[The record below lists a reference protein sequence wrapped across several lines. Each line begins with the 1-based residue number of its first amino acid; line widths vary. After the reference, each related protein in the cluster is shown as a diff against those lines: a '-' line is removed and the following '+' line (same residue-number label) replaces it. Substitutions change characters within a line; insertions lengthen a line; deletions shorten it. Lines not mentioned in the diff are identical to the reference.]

1 MSQSN
6 LFVDIGHSAV
16 KWRTLDSEVF
26 SQSVDKFSEK
36 YLPDNQSVWLSA
48 VAHPEIV
55 KAIEIEFSNVEI
67 VRSLPHF
74 GSLTIAYKKPLDLG
88 SDRFLAMLGAL
99 KHFPDRNLLII
110 DVGSA
115 LTIDVVNVSGEHQG
129 GLIMPGLE
137 AIRGSFAKFATNS
150 ENLNLSSLQTSTE
163 EAWLSGT
170 QAMFIASIKE
180 QITGLEIEQSDGIVT
195 LTGGSVRSFISE
207 LPETVNYFD
216 NLVLDGLESYSKSM
230 G

>member
-26 SQSVDKFSEK
+26 SQSVNNFSPK
-36 YLPDNQSVWLSA
+36 SLPNNQSIWLSA
-48 VAHPEIV
+48 VAHSEIV
-55 KAIEIEFSNVEI
+55 NAIEMEFSDVE
-67 VRSLPHF
+67 VVKSLSHF
-74 GSLTIAYKKPLDLG
+74 GSLTIAYKEPLDLG

-99 KHFPDRNLLII
+99 KHFPHRNLLII

-115 LTIDVVNVSGEHQG
+115 LTIDVVNDSGEHQG

-150 ENLNLSSLQTSTE
+150 QNLNLSSLQTSTE

-170 QAMFIASIKE
+170 QAMFISTIKE
-180 QITGLEIEQSDGIVT
+180 QINAFESEQQDGIVI
-195 LTGGSVRSFISE
+195 LTGGGVSNLLSE
-207 LPETVNYFD
+207 LPETVNYFN

>member
-26 SQSVDKFSEK
+26 SQGVEKFSEK
-36 YLPDNQSVWLSA
+36 SLPDSQSVWLSA
-48 VAHPEIV
+48 VAHPHIV
-55 KAIEIEFSNVEI
+55 ETINMKFSDVE
-67 VRSLPHF
+67 VVKPLSHF
-74 GSLTIAYKKPLDLG
+74 GSLTIAYKEPLDLG

-99 KHFPDRNLLII
+99 KHFPDRNMLII

-115 LTIDVVNVSGEHQG
+115 LTIDVVNNSGEHQG
-129 GLIMPGLE
+129 GLIMPGLQ
-137 AIRGSFAKFATNS
+137 ALRGSFAKFATNTKS
-150 ENLNLSSLQTSTE
+150 LNSSNLQSSTDK
-163 EAWLSGT
+163 AWLSGT
-170 QAMFIASIKE
+170 QKMLISSIKE
-180 QITGLEIEQSDGIVT
+180 QITGFESEYLDGKVI
-195 LTGGSVRSFISE
+195 LTGGSVRGFISE

>member
-6 LFVDIGHSAV
+6 LFVDIGNSAI

-26 SQSVDKFSEK
+26 SQSVNNFSPK
-36 YLPDNQSVWLSA
+36 SLPDNQSIWLSA

-55 KAIEIEFSNVEI
+55 KAIEMEFSDVE
-67 VRSLPHF
+67 VVKSLSHF
-74 GSLTIAYKKPLDLG
+74 GSLTIAYKEPLDLG

-99 KHFPDRNLLII
+99 KHFPDRNMLII

-115 LTIDVVNVSGEHQG
+115 LTIDVVNDNGEHQG

-137 AIRGSFAKFATNS
+137 ALRGSFAKFATNNQ
-150 ENLNLSSLQTSTE
+150 NLNSSSLQTSTE

-170 QAMFIASIKE
+170 QEMLISSIKE
-180 QITGLEIEQSDGIVT
+180 QIIGFESKQSDGIVI
-195 LTGGSVRSFISE
+195 LTGGGIRSLISE

>member
-6 LFVDIGHSAV
+6 LFVDIGNSAI

-26 SQSVDKFSEK
+26 SQSVNNFSPK
-36 YLPDNQSVWLSA
+36 SLPNNQSIWLSA

-55 KAIEIEFSNVEI
+55 KAIEMEFSDVE
-67 VRSLPHF
+67 VVKSLSHF
-74 GSLTIAYKKPLDLG
+74 SSLTIAYKEPLDLG

-99 KHFPDRNLLII
+99 KHFPDRNMLII

-115 LTIDVVNVSGEHQG
+115 LTIDVVNDNGEHQG
-129 GLIMPGLE
+129 GLIMPGLK
-137 AIRGSFAKFATNS
+137 ALRGSFAKFATNNQ
-150 ENLNLSSLQTSTE
+150 NLNSSSLQTSTE

-170 QAMFIASIKE
+170 QEMLISSIKE
-180 QITGLEIEQSDGIVT
+180 QIIGFESEQSDGIVI
-195 LTGGSVRSFISE
+195 LTGRGIRYLLSE

>member
-6 LFVDIGHSAV
+6 LYVDIGHSAV
-16 KWRTLDSEVF
+16 KWRTHDSEVF

-36 YLPDNQSVWLSA
+36 SLPHNQSIWLSA

-55 KAIEIEFSNVEI
+55 KAIEMEFSDVEV
-67 VRSLPHF
+67 VRSLSHF
-74 GSLTIAYKKPLDLG
+74 GSLTIAYEEPLDLG

-99 KHFPDRNLLII
+99 KHFPDRSLLII
-110 DVGSA
+110 DLGSA
-115 LTIDVVNVSGEHQG
+115 LTIDVVNDSGEHQG

-137 AIRGSFAKFATNS
+137 AIRGSFAKFATNNP
-150 ENLNLSSLQTSTE
+150 NLNPSSLQSSTE

-170 QAMFIASIKE
+170 QEMLISSIKE
-180 QITGLEIEQSDGIVT
+180 QITGFETKQPDGIVAI
-195 LTGGSVRSFISE
+195 TGGIVRSFISE
-207 LPETVNYFD
+207 LPKTVNYFD
-216 NLVLDGLESYSKSM
+216 NLVLDGLESYSESM

>member
-1 MSQSN
+1 MSQSS

-26 SQSVDKFSEK
+26 SQGVEKFSEK
-36 YLPDNQSVWLSA
+36 SLPDSQSVWLSA
-48 VAHPEIV
+48 VAHPHIV
-55 KAIEIEFSNVEI
+55 ETINMKFSDVE
-67 VRSLPHF
+67 VVKPLSHF

-110 DVGSA
+110 DAGSA
-115 LTIDVVNVSGEHQG
+115 LTIDVVNNSGGHQG

-137 AIRGSFAKFATNS
+137 AIRGSFAKFATNNQS
-150 ENLNLSSLQTSTE
+150 LNSSTLKSNTN

-170 QAMFIASIKE
+170 QAMFISSIKE
-180 QITGLEIEQSDGIVT
+180 QITTYETEQPEGIVT
-195 LTGGSVRSFISE
+195 LTGGSAKSLISE

>member
-6 LFVDIGHSAV
+6 LYVDIGHSAV
-16 KWRTLDSEVF
+16 KWRTLGSKVF

-36 YLPDNQSVWLSA
+36 SLPPNQSIWLSA

-55 KAIEIEFSNVEI
+55 KAIEMEFSDVEV
-67 VRSLPHF
+67 VRSLSHF
-74 GSLTIAYKKPLDLG
+74 GSLTIAYKEPLDLG

-115 LTIDVVNVSGEHQG
+115 LTIDVVNDSGEHQG

-150 ENLNLSSLQTSTE
+150 QSLNSSTLKSNTD

-170 QAMFIASIKE
+170 QAMLISSIKE
-180 QITGLEIEQSDGIVT
+180 QITTYETEHPDGIVA

>member
-1 MSQSN
+1 MSLSN

-26 SQSVDKFSEK
+26 SKSVDKFSENS
-36 YLPDNQSVWLSA
+36 LPDNQSVWLSA
-48 VAHPEIV
+48 VAHPQIV
-55 KAIEIEFSNVEI
+55 EAINMKFSDVE
-67 VRSLPHF
+67 VVKSLSHF
-74 GSLTIAYKKPLDLG
+74 GSLTIAYKEPLDLG

-99 KHFPDRNLLII
+99 KYFPNRNMLII

-115 LTIDVVNVSGEHQG
+115 LTIDVVNESGEHQG
-129 GLIMPGLE
+129 GLIMPGLQ
-137 AIRGSFAKFATNS
+137 ALRGSFAKFATNN
-150 ENLNLSSLQTSTE
+150 ENLNSLSLQTSTE
-163 EAWLSGT
+163 EAWLRGT
-170 QAMFIASIKE
+170 QAMLISSIKE
-180 QITGLEIEQSDGIVT
+180 QITGFKSEQSDGIVI
-195 LTGGSVRSFISE
+195 LSGGSVKGFISE

>member
-6 LFVDIGHSAV
+6 LYIDIGHSAV
-16 KWRTLDSEVF
+16 KRRTHDSEVF
-26 SQSVDKFSEK
+26 SESIDKFSEK
-36 YLPDNQSVWLSA
+36 SLPDNQSVWLSS

-55 KAIEIEFSNVEI
+55 NAIEMEFSDVE
-67 VRSLPHF
+67 VVKSLSHF
-74 GSLTIAYKKPLDLG
+74 DSLTIAYKEPTDLG

-115 LTIDVVNVSGEHQG
+115 LTIDVVNDNGEHQG

-150 ENLNLSSLQTSTE
+150 HNLNSSSLQNSTD

-170 QAMFIASIKE
+170 QAMFISSIKE
-180 QITGLEIEQSDGIVT
+180 QMTSFESEHPDGIVA

>member
-26 SQSVDKFSEK
+26 SQGVEKFSEK
-36 YLPDNQSVWLSA
+36 SLPDSQSVWLSA
-48 VAHPEIV
+48 VAHPHI
-55 KAIEIEFSNVEI
+55 VEI
-67 VRSLPHF
+67 INMKFSDVEVVKTLSHF
-74 GSLTIAYKKPLDLG
+74 GSLTIAYKEPLDLG

-99 KHFPDRNLLII
+99 KHFPDRNILII
-110 DVGSA
+110 DLGSA
-115 LTIDVVNVSGEHQG
+115 LTIDVVNESGEHQG
-129 GLIMPGLE
+129 GLIMPGLQ
-137 AIRGSFAKFATNS
+137 ALRGSFAKFATNNQ
-150 ENLNLSSLQTSTE
+150 NLNSSSLQTSTE
-163 EAWLSGT
+163 ESWLSGT
-170 QAMFIASIKE
+170 QAMLISTIKG
-180 QITGLEIEQSDGIVT
+180 QITGFEAEQPDGIVI
-195 LTGGSVRSFISE
+195 LTGGSGKGFISE

>member
-1 MSQSN
+1 MSQSS

-26 SQSVDKFSEK
+26 LKSVDKFSEK
-36 YLPDNQSVWLSA
+36 SLPDSQSVWLSA
-48 VAHPEIV
+48 VAHPKIV
-55 KAIEIEFSNVEI
+55 EAINMKFSDVE
-67 VRSLPHF
+67 VVKSLSHF
-74 GSLTIAYKKPLDLG
+74 GSLTIAYRKPLDLG

-99 KHFPDRNLLII
+99 KHFPDRSMLII

-115 LTIDVVNVSGEHQG
+115 VTIDVVNDSGEHQG
-129 GLIMPGLE
+129 GLIMPGLK
-137 AIRGSFAKFATNS
+137 ALRGSFYKFATNNQ
-150 ENLNLSSLQTSTE
+150 NLNSSRLQNSTK

-170 QAMFIASIKE
+170 QEMLISSIKE
-180 QITGLEIEQSDGIVT
+180 QITGFESEYLDGIVI
-195 LTGGSVRSFISE
+195 LTGGSVRGFISE
-207 LPETVNYFD
+207 FPETVNYFD

>member
-6 LFVDIGHSAV
+6 LYVDIGHSAV
-16 KWRTLDSEVF
+16 KWRTHDSEVF

-36 YLPDNQSVWLSA
+36 SLPDTQSIWLSA

-55 KAIEIEFSNVEI
+55 KAIEMEFTDVE
-67 VRSLPHF
+67 VVKSLSHF
-74 GSLTIAYKKPLDLG
+74 GSLTIAYKEPLDLG

-99 KHFPDRNLLII
+99 KYFPHRNLLII

-115 LTIDVVNVSGEHQG
+115 LTIDVVNDSGEHQG

-150 ENLNLSSLQTSTE
+150 QSLNSSTLKSNTD

-170 QAMFIASIKE
+170 QAMFISSIKE
-180 QITGLEIEQSDGIVT
+180 QITTYETEQPEGIVT
-195 LTGGSVRSFISE
+195 LTGSSAKSLISE

>member
-26 SQSVDKFSEK
+26 SQGVEKFSEK
-36 YLPDNQSVWLSA
+36 SLPDSQSVWLSA
-48 VAHPEIV
+48 VAHPHIV
-55 KAIEIEFSNVEI
+55 ETINMKFSDVE
-67 VRSLPHF
+67 VVKPLSHF
-74 GSLTIAYKKPLDLG
+74 GSLTIAYKEPLDLG

-99 KHFPDRNLLII
+99 KHFPDRNMLII

-115 LTIDVVNVSGEHQG
+115 LTIDVVNNSGEHQG
-129 GLIMPGLE
+129 GLIMPGLQ
-137 AIRGSFAKFATNS
+137 ALRGSFAKFATNTKS
-150 ENLNLSSLQTSTE
+150 LNSSNLQSSTDK
-163 EAWLSGT
+163 AWLSGT
-170 QAMFIASIKE
+170 QKMLISSIKE
-180 QITGLEIEQSDGIVT
+180 QITGFESEYFDGKVI
-195 LTGGSVRSFISE
+195 LTGGSVRDFISE

>member
-6 LFVDIGHSAV
+6 LYVDIGHSAV
-16 KWRTLDSEVF
+16 KWRTHDSEVF
-26 SQSVDKFSEK
+26 SKSIDNFSEK
-36 YLPDNQSVWLSA
+36 SLPNNQSIWLSA
-48 VAHPEIV
+48 VAHPQIV
-55 KAIEIEFSNVEI
+55 EAINMNFSDVE
-67 VRSLPHF
+67 VVKTLSHF
-74 GSLTIAYKKPLDLG
+74 DSLTIAYKEPLDLG

-99 KHFPDRNLLII
+99 RHFPDRNLLII

-115 LTIDVVNVSGEHQG
+115 LTIDVVNDSGEHQG

-137 AIRGSFAKFATNS
+137 AIRGSFAKFATKNQ
-150 ENLNLSSLQTSTE
+150 NLNSSSLQVSTE

-170 QAMFIASIKE
+170 QKMLISSIKE
-180 QITGLEIEQSDGIVT
+180 QITGFESEQPDGIVA
-195 LTGGSVRSFISE
+195 LTGGSVRSLISE

>member
-6 LFVDIGHSAV
+6 LYVDIGHSAV
-16 KWRTLDSEVF
+16 KWRTHDSEVF
-26 SQSVDKFSEK
+26 SKSIDNFSEK
-36 YLPDNQSVWLSA
+36 SLPNSQSIWLSA

-55 KAIEIEFSNVEI
+55 KAIEMEFTDVEI
-67 VRSLPHF
+67 VRSLSHF
-74 GSLTIAYKKPLDLG
+74 GSLTIAYKEPLDLG

-115 LTIDVVNVSGEHQG
+115 LTIDVVNDSGEHQG

-150 ENLNLSSLQTSTE
+150 QNLNSSSLQVSTE

-170 QAMFIASIKE
+170 QKMLISSIKE
-180 QITGLEIEQSDGIVT
+180 QITGFESEQPDGIVT
-195 LTGGSVRSFISE
+195 LTGGSVRSLISE

>member
-26 SQSVDKFSEK
+26 SQGVEKFSEK
-36 YLPDNQSVWLSA
+36 SLPDSQSVWLSA
-48 VAHPEIV
+48 VAHPHIV
-55 KAIEIEFSNVEI
+55 ETINMKFSDVE
-67 VRSLPHF
+67 VVKPLSHF
-74 GSLTIAYKKPLDLG
+74 GSLTTAYKEPLDLG
-88 SDRFLAMLGAL
+88 SDRFLAMLAAL
-99 KHFPDRNLLII
+99 KHFPDRNMLII

-115 LTIDVVNVSGEHQG
+115 LTIDVVNNSGEHQG
-129 GLIMPGLE
+129 GLIMPGLQ
-137 AIRGSFAKFATNS
+137 ALRGSFAKFATNTKS
-150 ENLNLSSLQTSTE
+150 LNSSNHQSSTDL
-163 EAWLSGT
+163 AWLSGT
-170 QAMFIASIKE
+170 QKMLISSIKE
-180 QITGLEIEQSDGIVT
+180 QITGFESEYLDGKVI
-195 LTGGSVRSFISE
+195 LTGGSVRGFISE

>member
-6 LFVDIGHSAV
+6 LFVDIGNSAI

-26 SQSVDKFSEK
+26 SQSVNNFSPK
-36 YLPDNQSVWLSA
+36 SLPNNQSIWLSA

-55 KAIEIEFSNVEI
+55 KAIEMEFSDVE
-67 VRSLPHF
+67 VVKSLSHF
-74 GSLTIAYKKPLDLG
+74 SSLTIAYKEPLDLG

-115 LTIDVVNVSGEHQG
+115 LTIDVVNDIGEHQG

-137 AIRGSFAKFATNS
+137 AIRGSFAKFATNNP
-150 ENLNLSSLQTSTE
+150 NLNSSSLQSSTD

-170 QAMFIASIKE
+170 QAMFISSIKE
-180 QITGLEIEQSDGIVT
+180 QITGFEIEQPDGIVT
-195 LTGGSVRSFISE
+195 LTGGSVRSLISE

>member
-6 LFVDIGHSAV
+6 LYVDIGHSAV
-16 KWRTLDSEVF
+16 KWRTHDSEVF
-26 SQSVDKFSEK
+26 SQSIDKFSEK
-36 YLPDNQSVWLSA
+36 SLPDTQSIWLSA

-55 KAIEIEFSNVEI
+55 KAIEMEFTDVEI
-67 VRSLPHF
+67 VRSLSHF
-74 GSLTIAYKKPLDLG
+74 GSLTIAYKEPLDLG

-99 KHFPDRNLLII
+99 KHFPDRSLLII

-115 LTIDVVNVSGEHQG
+115 LTIDVVNDSGEHQG

-150 ENLNLSSLQTSTE
+150 KNLYLSSLLSSTE

-170 QAMFIASIKE
+170 KAMFISSIKE
-180 QITGLEIEQSDGIVT
+180 QITDFESEHPDGIVT
-195 LTGGSVRSFISE
+195 LTGGSVRSLISE

>member
-36 YLPDNQSVWLSA
+36 SLPDNQSVWLSA
-48 VAHPEIV
+48 VAHREIV
-55 KAIEIEFSNVEI
+55 QAIEMEFSDVT
-67 VRSLPHF
+67 VVKSLSHF
-74 GSLTIAYKKPLDLG
+74 GSLTIAYKEPLDLG

-99 KHFPDRNLLII
+99 KHFPNRNLLIVDI
-110 DVGSA
+110 GSA
-115 LTIDVVNVSGEHQG
+115 LTIDVVNDSGEHQG

-150 ENLNLSSLQTSTE
+150 KNLNSSSLQTSTE
-163 EAWLSGT
+163 KAWLSGT
-170 QAMFIASIKE
+170 QAMFISSIKE
-180 QITGLEIEQSDGIVT
+180 QITTYETEQPEGIVAI
-195 LTGGSVRSFISE
+195 TGSSAKSLISE

>member
-6 LFVDIGHSAV
+6 LFIDIGNSAV
-16 KWRTLDSEVF
+16 KWRTLNSEVF

-36 YLPDNQSVWLSA
+36 SLPDNQSVWLSA
-48 VAHPEIV
+48 VAHPQIV
-55 KAIEIEFSNVEI
+55 EAINMNFSDVE
-67 VRSLPHF
+67 VVKTLSHF
-74 GSLTIAYKKPLDLG
+74 DSLTIAYKEPLDLG

-99 KHFPDRNLLII
+99 RHFPNRNLLII
-110 DVGSA
+110 DLGSA
-115 LTIDVVNVSGEHQG
+115 LTIDVVNDNGEHQG

-137 AIRGSFAKFATNS
+137 AIRGSFAKFATNNQ
-150 ENLNLSSLQTSTE
+150 NLNSSSLQDSTE

-170 QAMFIASIKE
+170 QKMLISSIKE
-180 QITGLEIEQSDGIVT
+180 QITGFESEQPDGIVA
-195 LTGGSVRSFISE
+195 LTGGSVRSLISE

>member
-26 SQSVDKFSEK
+26 SQNVDKFSEK
-36 YLPDNQSVWLSA
+36 SLPDNQSVWLSA
-48 VAHPEIV
+48 VAHREIV
-55 KAIEIEFSNVEI
+55 QAIEMEFSDVT
-67 VRSLPHF
+67 VVKSLSHF

-99 KHFPDRNLLII
+99 KHFPNRNLLIVDI
-110 DVGSA
+110 GSA
-115 LTIDVVNVSGEHQG
+115 LTIDVVNDSGEHQG

-150 ENLNLSSLQTSTE
+150 KNLNSSNLQSSTD
-163 EAWLSGT
+163 
-170 QAMFIASIKE
+170 
-180 QITGLEIEQSDGIVT
+180 EIGRAHV
-195 LTGGSVRSFISE
+195 
-207 LPETVNYFD
+207 
-216 NLVLDGLESYSKSM
+216 
-230 G
+230 

>member
-26 SQSVDKFSEK
+26 SKSIDKFSEK
-36 YLPDNQSVWLSA
+36 SLPDSQSVWLSA
-48 VAHPEIV
+48 VAYPHIV
-55 KAIEIEFSNVEI
+55 ETINMKFSV
-67 VRSLPHF
+67 VKVVKPLSHF
-74 GSLTIAYKKPLDLG
+74 GSLTIAYKKSLDLG

-110 DVGSA
+110 DAGSA
-115 LTIDVVNVSGEHQG
+115 LTIDVVNNSGGHQG

-137 AIRGSFAKFATNS
+137 AIRGSFAKFATNNQS
-150 ENLNLSSLQTSTE
+150 LNSSTLKSNTN

-170 QAMFIASIKE
+170 QAMFISSIKE
-180 QITGLEIEQSDGIVT
+180 QITTYETEQPEGIVT
-195 LTGGSVRSFISE
+195 LTGGSAKSLISE

>member
-1 MSQSN
+1 MSLSN

-26 SQSVDKFSEK
+26 SQGVEKFSENS
-36 YLPDNQSVWLSA
+36 LPDNQSVWLSA
-48 VAHPEIV
+48 VAHPQIV
-55 KAIEIEFSNVEI
+55 EAINMKFLDVE
-67 VRSLPHF
+67 VVKSLSHF
-74 GSLTIAYKKPLDLG
+74 GSLTIAYKEPLDLG

-99 KHFPDRNLLII
+99 KYFPNRNMLII

-115 LTIDVVNVSGEHQG
+115 LTIDVVNESGEHQG
-129 GLIMPGLE
+129 GLIMPGLQ
-137 AIRGSFAKFATNS
+137 ALRGSFAKFATNTKS
-150 ENLNLSSLQTSTE
+150 LNSSNLQSSTDK
-163 EAWLSGT
+163 AWLSGT
-170 QAMFIASIKE
+170 QKMLISSIKE
-180 QITGLEIEQSDGIVT
+180 QITGFESEYLDGKVI
-195 LTGGSVRSFISE
+195 LTGGSVRGFISE